1 MEQKENSRNNTFVE
15 KILDKFGNFIKR
27 DLFPSS
33 TLFLLILT
41 TYYKESEALKS
52 ILEIFEK
59 NTILISIVIIIILL
73 STTYILKM
81 LNQALFDNFIKS
93 NYNSI
98 LFRSETSK
106 LKFLRKKI
114 QIKIKQE
121 YHEIEDIDEKLLD
134 DFMLY
139 QILGGKEKVS
149 ERYATDA
156 KEIGVTF
163 MSILIFILWVSLYVS
178 ILYILLTPLIFF
190 IGRELVKSKYRSRA
204 FRIYFNYLT
213 K

>member
-15 KILDKFGNFIKR
+15 KILDKFGSFIKR

>member
-1 MEQKENSRNNTFVE
+1 
-15 KILDKFGNFIKR
+15 
-27 DLFPSS
+27 
-33 TLFLLILT
+33 
-41 TYYKESEALKS
+41 
-52 ILEIFEK
+52 
-59 NTILISIVIIIILL
+59 
-73 STTYILKM
+73 
-81 LNQALFDNFIKS
+81 
-93 NYNSI
+93 
-98 LFRSETSK
+98 
-106 LKFLRKKI
+106 
-114 QIKIKQE
+114 
-121 YHEIEDIDEKLLD
+121 
-134 DFMLY
+134 MLY

>member
-41 TYYKESEALKS
+41 TYCKESEALKS
-52 ILEIFEK
+52 IFEIFEK
-59 NTILISIVIIIILL
+59 NTLLISIVIIIILL

-114 QIKIKQE
+114 QTKIKQE
-121 YHEIEDIDEKLLD
+121 YHQIEDIDEKLLD

-139 QILGGKEKVS
+139 QILGGKEEVP

-163 MSILIFILWVSLYVS
+163 MSILVFMLWVSLYVS

>member
-1 MEQKENSRNNTFVE
+1 
-15 KILDKFGNFIKR
+15 
-27 DLFPSS
+27 
-33 TLFLLILT
+33 
-41 TYYKESEALKS
+41 
-52 ILEIFEK
+52 
-59 NTILISIVIIIILL
+59 
-73 STTYILKM
+73 M